1 MTTENLI
8 FTSYI
13 ISMILIGGIAVNSY
27 NSMRRAEAL
36 LDDLRDNG

>member
-13 ISMILIGGIAVNSY
+13 ISIILIGGIAVNSY